1 MELCQ
6 KEWRNQYLSSRRC
19 SLFFRRK
26 TVKKLK
32 KKKKMKMKRPQML
45 GMSLG
50 ISPTEVVSD
59 LIPSS
64 LRLQDI
70 EGEWLSQTL

>member
-1 MELCQ
+1 
-6 KEWRNQYLSSRRC
+6 
-19 SLFFRRK
+19 
-26 TVKKLK
+26 
-32 KKKKMKMKRPQML
+32 ML

-70 EGEWLSQTL
+70 EGE

>member
-1 MELCQ
+1 
-6 KEWRNQYLSSRRC
+6 
-19 SLFFRRK
+19 
-26 TVKKLK
+26 
-32 KKKKMKMKRPQML
+32 MKMKRPQML

-70 EGEWLSQTL
+70 EGE